1 LASSFRQERGF
12 SQGFTLWI
20 VDPKIPFSFF
30 LELAFIDKPYL
41 HAVRHII
48 LLSLRTSDR
57 GWPWCGRFG
66 NRLPF
71 ESPSINNFSGIDIS
85 QSLDQEPSSLSPH
98 FLLHLWMAVSLQ
110 LKQFKTWL
118 RKVKGI
124 MVGQLYLRLYLFYQA
139 EIFPDYK
146 TRRPLLPSLI
156 ILNLSDHMTRQV
168 IILLKFSKSANWWRI
183 SLVLIN
189 KWAFSMQFKLSTL
202 LRLEWASLIS
212 VLEEINDL
220 IWS

>member
-1 LASSFRQERGF
+1 MIQKYHFPSFWNSLSSTNRI
-12 SQGFTLWI
+12 STL
-20 VDPKIPFSFF
+20 S
-30 LELAFIDKPYL
+30 A
-41 HAVRHII
+41 I
-48 LLSLRTSDR
+48 LFCFHSEHQIEVGLDADVSE
-57 GWPWCGRFG
+57 

-98 FLLHLWMAVSLQ
+98 FLLHLWMTVSLQ

-156 ILNLSDHMTRQV
+156 ILNLSDHMTRHV
-168 IILLKFSKSANWWRI
+168 IILLKFSKSAN
-183 SLVLIN
+183 
-189 KWAFSMQFKLSTL
+189 
-202 LRLEWASLIS
+202 
-212 VLEEINDL
+212 
-220 IWS
+220 